1 MINCPALE
9 AVFRFS
15 VLPPP
20 AFTCRQTSLSSGSR
34 WIQSRPSST
43 RPPSTARRQIWRKAW
58 GTCPVLKVC
67 WLWTASTAMA
77 VGRICPSCPCGRRH
91 VSRSPARSRR
101 RGSSASRPVTAG
113 WTRSCPCLSCTR
125 SGWENT
131 TGWPHAWHDST
142 LTGGQRSS
150 IRRRARSSGRCIRWH
165 TPLHCNNQLK
175 LDETNEKTY
184 RNILKKSYNVF
195 ECWN

>member
-1 MINCPALE
+1 MINCPALK
-9 AVFRFS
+9 AVSRFS

-20 AFTCRQTSLSSGSR
+20 AFTFRQMRIPLSSDSR

-58 GTCPVLKVC
+58 ETCPVLKVC
-67 WLWTASTAMA
+67 WLWTVSTAMA

-113 WTRSCPCLSCTR
+113 WTRSCPCLSFTR

-150 IRRRARSSGRCIRWH
+150 IRRHARSSGRCIR
-165 TPLHCNNQLK
+165 
-175 LDETNEKTY
+175 
-184 RNILKKSYNVF
+184 
-195 ECWN
+195 